1 MVGMSWTKW
10 NQIKHE
16 LIVEWKIISD
26 TRPHIN
32 RHPSIMVIGIMIEP
46 IIIKYLFFDLI
57 AIIKFVKASKKPS
70 EKDIMYKNV

>member
-1 MVGMSWTKW
+1 
-10 NQIKHE
+10 
-16 LIVEWKIISD
+16 
-26 TRPHIN
+26 
-32 RHPSIMVIGIMIEP
+32 MVIGIMIEP